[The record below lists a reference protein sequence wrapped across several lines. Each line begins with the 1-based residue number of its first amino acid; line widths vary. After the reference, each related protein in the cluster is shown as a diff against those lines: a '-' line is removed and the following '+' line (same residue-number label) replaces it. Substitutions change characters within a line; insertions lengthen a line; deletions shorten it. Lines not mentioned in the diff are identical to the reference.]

1 LVAQEHDSP
10 ELIGASGDVSQFEMS
25 GLWLLRTLGECDKI
39 TSTLKPKRKEVE
51 AMRRRSLSIWQRFLI
66 GLWFAT
72 LVGMTARVG
81 EDFRLYAAL
90 RQQSH
95 QLRSELQRL
104 DREVAIL
111 QNKLRFLH
119 TPEGVRLVQRAQLWG
134 AGEERLLVF
143 EEGLPPISILEL
155 LSGGFEEWS
164 ASEKPIQQE
173 RNKWL
178 VRISRH
184 WQRLRSERYR

>member
-1 LVAQEHDSP
+1 
-10 ELIGASGDVSQFEMS
+10 
-25 GLWLLRTLGECDKI
+25 
-39 TSTLKPKRKEVE
+39 
-51 AMRRRSLSIWQRFLI
+51 MRERSLNLWQRFLL

-81 EDFRLYAAL
+81 EDFRLYASL
-90 RQQSH
+90 RQQRL
-95 QLRSELQRL
+95 QLQSELQRL
-104 DREVAIL
+104 DREVSIL

-119 TPEGVRLVQRAQLWG
+119 TPEGARLVQRAQFYG
-134 AGEERLLVF
+134 TEKERLLVF

-164 ASEKPIQQE
+164 ASEKPNHQE
-173 RNKWL
+173 RNRWL

>member
-1 LVAQEHDSP
+1 LQTLV
-10 ELIGASGDVSQFEMS
+10 
-25 GLWLLRTLGECDKI
+25 ECDKI

-51 AMRRRSLSIWQRFLI
+51 AMRRRSLSIWQRFLL

-95 QLRSELQRL
+95 QLHSELQRL

-164 ASEKPIQQE
+164 ASEKPNHQE
-173 RNKWL
+173 RNRWL

>member
-1 LVAQEHDSP
+1 
-10 ELIGASGDVSQFEMS
+10 
-25 GLWLLRTLGECDKI
+25 
-39 TSTLKPKRKEVE
+39 
-51 AMRRRSLSIWQRFLI
+51 MRRSANKAINSAPNCK
-66 GLWFAT
+66 GLT
-72 LVGMTARVG
+72 
-81 EDFRLYAAL
+81 EKS
-90 RQQSH
+90 QSFKTN
-95 QLRSELQRL
+95 S
-104 DREVAIL
+104 A
-111 QNKLRFLH
+111 FF
-119 TPEGVRLVQRAQLWG
+119 TPPKVFGWSKEHNFGG

>member
-1 LVAQEHDSP
+1 LN
-10 ELIGASGDVSQFEMS
+10 L
-25 GLWLLRTLGECDKI
+25 
-39 TSTLKPKRKEVE
+39 
-51 AMRRRSLSIWQRFLI
+51 WQRLLL
-66 GLWFAT
+66 GLWFAV

-81 EDFRLYAAL
+81 EDFRLYTAL
-90 RQQSH
+90 RQQSL
-95 QLRSELQRL
+95 QLHSELQRL

-111 QNKLRFLH
+111 QKKLRFLH
-119 TPEGVRLVQRAQLWG
+119 TPEGVQLVQRARLWG
-134 AGEERLLVF
+134 TEKERLLVF

-164 ASEKPIQQE
+164 ASENHNQQE